1 MEKTAFKLMFNK
13 SRTMVLEI
21 QNNIAGYCKNTFFLA
36 VIHVYMCFSFFIL
49 NIIKV
54 IQYN

>member
-21 QNNIAGYCKNTFFLA
+21 QNNIAGYCKNTFF
-36 VIHVYMCFSFFIL
+36 FSSNTCIYVLLIL
-49 NIIKV
+49 HIKHYKSNP
-54 IQYN
+54 I